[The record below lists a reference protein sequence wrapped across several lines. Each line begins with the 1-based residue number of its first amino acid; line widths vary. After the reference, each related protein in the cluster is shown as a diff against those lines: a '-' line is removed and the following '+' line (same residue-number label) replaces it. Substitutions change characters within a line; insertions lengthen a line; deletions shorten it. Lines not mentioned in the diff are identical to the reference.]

1 MFVLTDVAV
10 EGLRCGK
17 YCKERREHLCVP
29 LLWDSLCA
37 LCTEV
42 QREGRKN
49 VHSVHICIYMVT
61 FNVKKKKYLFSVFY
75 IGATFKLLL
84 F

>member
-10 EGLRCGK
+10 EGLRRGK
-17 YCKERREHLCVP
+17 YCKERREPLCVP

-42 QREGRKN
+42 QREERKN
-49 VHSVHICIYMVT
+49 VHSVHICTYMVI
-61 FNVKKKKYLFSVFY
+61 FNVKKMYLFSVFY

>member
-17 YCKERREHLCVP
+17 YYKERREPLCVP

-42 QREGRKN
+42 QREERKN
-49 VHSVHICIYMVT
+49 VHSVHICTYMVI
-61 FNVKKKKYLFSVFY
+61 FNVKKMYLFSVFY